1 MKLFSNKY
9 FSVLLQIS
17 KTISIFAS
25 TSTISERGTASSVG
39 KADFLFPFLFK
50 YGYSTP
56 SRTLNGAAAP
66 SEWKSEG
73 QAVPLLFSRTNKQ
86 IHLYDFHRTNL
97 FASEKQYLA
106 SNARRSDMHRIHAQ
120 PLQQRRSTLRSA
132 IYLTRGHCLPWSYK
146 NPFQEDR
153 KDLCCAG
160 EKKST
165 NLFGQRIYSTER
177 RPQLPFIIQL
187 FVVSDDCVIRSSAV
201 SCAVTKKTTG
211 VLSTSVVCNS
221 IINF

>member
-9 FSVLLQIS
+9 FSVLLHIS
-17 KTISIFAS
+17 KLFSIFATPS
-25 TSTISERGTASSVG
+25 TYTGRDTASTKRAG
-39 KADFLFPFLFK
+39 FLCPRLSQ
-50 YGYSTP
+50 YWYSTP
-56 SRTLNGAAAP
+56 SWKLNGSTAP
-66 SEWKSEG
+66 CEWKAEG
-73 QAVPLLFSRTNKQ
+73 KAVPLLLSQPQEQ
-86 IHLYDFHRTNL
+86 IICNAFHRKNL

-187 FVVSDDCVIRSSAV
+187 FVVSDDCVIRSAAV
-201 SCAVTKKTTG
+201 PCAVTKKAVA
-211 VLSTSVVCNS
+211 VLSTATATNS